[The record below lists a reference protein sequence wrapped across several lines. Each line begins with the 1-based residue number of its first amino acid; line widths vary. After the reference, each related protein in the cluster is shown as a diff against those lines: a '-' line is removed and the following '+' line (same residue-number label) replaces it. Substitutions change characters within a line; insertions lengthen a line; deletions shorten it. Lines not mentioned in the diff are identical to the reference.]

1 MGKIFCRAAIA
12 VLIVCSCIYLIGGSM
27 ALGPH

>member
-1 MGKIFCRAAIA
+1 MGKIFCGAAIA
-12 VLIVCSCIYLIGGSM
+12 VLIVCSCIHLIGRSM

>member
-1 MGKIFCRAAIA
+1 MGKILCGSAIA
-12 VLIVCSCIYLIGGSM
+12 VPVVCSCIDLIGGSM